1 MNRRQFLRVG
11 AAAATTLAAPRLAKA
26 AASSVLKFIP
36 QGDLAVLDPIWTTA
50 KITQWHA
57 FMVFDTL
64 FGMDG
69 QYRMSPQMLDSA
81 AAEEG
86 GERWK
91 LVLRS
96 GLKWH
101 DGEPV
106 LARDCVAS
114 VQRWGKRDNF
124 GQSLLAATDK
134 LSAPDDRTRSPFR
147 CCRTRW
153 EARPAICPS

>member
-1 MNRRQFLRVG
+1 CRCCHRFLSRGAQGKRTRWLLRSTDMNRRQFLRVG
-11 AAAATTLAAPRLAKA
+11 AAVTTLAAPRLAKA

-36 QGDLAVLDPIWTTA
+36 QGDVAVLDPIWTTA
-50 KITQWHA
+50 KITQYHA

-69 QYRMSPQMLDSA
+69 QYRMSPQMLESA
-81 AAEEG
+81 ATEDDG
-86 GERWK
+86 KRWK

-114 VQRWGKRDNF
+114 IQRWGKRDNLC
-124 GQSLLAATDK
+124 QS
-134 LSAPDDRTRSPFR
+134 
-147 CCRTRW
+147 
-153 EARPAICPS
+153 